1 LLHVLPPPPLLLG
14 SMSCNP
20 VQEATCPAQPHSNPP
35 AMHSRHPSL
44 CRRAR
49 STLFVLIAAL
59 LLAAAHASQCVG
71 GGGTCDA
78 PEQQLQCAS
87 DPSLVLQVTCDIC
100 PRVRRPITTV
110 CQYFSLD
117 DAGRILL
124 PPGINDVVLDVGQV
138 RASPPPLT
146 GTLEHRL
153 HTGTAGGHPHLAEQR
168 Q

>member
-1 LLHVLPPPPLLLG
+1 
-14 SMSCNP
+14 
-20 VQEATCPAQPHSNPP
+20 
-35 AMHSRHPSL
+35 MHSRHPSR

-49 STLFVLIAAL
+49 STLFALISAL
-59 LLAAAHASQCVG
+59 LLAAVHASQCAG

-100 PRVRRPITTV
+100 PHVRLPITTV

-138 RASPPPLT
+138 RASPPP
-146 GTLEHRL
+146 HW
-153 HTGTAGGHPHLAEQR
+153 HTGLTLAR
-168 Q
+168 QADTPILPSSDSNMVCSMMRQHCSRVAAAALRCCCRCRCCCFCC